1 MEPIVTILIPN
12 YKTLNLTKLCLHL
25 LKQNTDL
32 NKIHIIAIDNHSQDE
47 SLDYLRSLDWITLIE
62 RAPETD
68 DTPPLSHS
76 RALDLA
82 LQNITTPYVLSMHT
96 DTFVK
101 NEKWLD
107 FLLNE
112 INKDSNIAA
121 VGSWKLEQKSWP
133 HRVAKSIERA
143 YQRAWY
149 WFIRKKK
156 HVIQGV
162 GDNYYYL
169 RSHCALYRTRLL
181 HEYQLTFSDEN
192 ECAGKV
198 MHRKLKERGHD
209 ITFIPSSK
217 LIKYLEHA
225 NHATTVLNPQLGSL
239 KKSITKGEKRLKKT
253 LEKLQ

>member
-121 VGSWKLEQKSWP
+121 VGSWKLEQKSWT
-133 HRVAKSIERA
+133 HRVAK
-143 YQRAWY
+143 
-149 WFIRKKK
+149 
-156 HVIQGV
+156 
-162 GDNYYYL
+162 
-169 RSHCALYRTRLL
+169 
-181 HEYQLTFSDEN
+181 
-192 ECAGKV
+192 
-198 MHRKLKERGHD
+198 
-209 ITFIPSSK
+209 
-217 LIKYLEHA
+217 
-225 NHATTVLNPQLGSL
+225 
-239 KKSITKGEKRLKKT
+239 
-253 LEKLQ
+253 